1 MAYILIMALVVID
14 AVIFIMLGYLLS
26 KYRKLDHRAAATAVA
41 LIMYIVN
48 NSELDPDELPEGI
61 RELVVHFNSV

>member
-26 KYRKLDHRAAATAVA
+26 KCRKLDYRVAATAVA
-41 LIMYIVN
+41 LITYIVN